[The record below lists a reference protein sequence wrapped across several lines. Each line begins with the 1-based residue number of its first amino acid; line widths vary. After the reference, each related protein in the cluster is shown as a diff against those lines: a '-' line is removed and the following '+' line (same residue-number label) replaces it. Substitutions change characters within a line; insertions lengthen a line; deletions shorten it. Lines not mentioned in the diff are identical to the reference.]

1 MARSA
6 LSPLST
12 SALLTSTTWVVCWG
26 GAASWLVLEAA
37 EAEAGLMGEDGE
49 EGDDRDLDK
58 EAGTFT
64 SLL

>member
-1 MARSA
+1 MARSS

-26 GAASWLVLEAA
+26 AASWPVQEAA

>member
-1 MARSA
+1 MIIAHPHHVR
-6 LSPLST
+6 L
-12 SALLTSTTWVVCWG
+12 
-26 GAASWLVLEAA
+26 AAHHGEILEAA

-64 SLL
+64 SLLRLDVCT